1 MSKIYDKYN
10 HVSPKRAERL
20 LKMPASQLVLESI
33 QEELEHIEK
42 EIRYLQRSLNEAL
55 SGKLLVSGTNSQ
67 PKYYLEKEGVRQ
79 YISRAETDLAASY
92 AQQEYTVELLRVLES
107 RREVLHGV
115 LHQLKQ
121 LDPQQVFQC
130 LSEKRKLLVLPE
142 YLSDEEYLR
151 FWSSLQ
157 YSGKKFRQEDK
168 EFYTA
173 RGERV
178 RSKSES
184 DIADRCYYRGVF
196 YLYEYPWT
204 LPSAGVWFPD
214 FTVLNV
220 RTRKV
225 YLWEHLGREDD
236 PNYAIRSMRKLRL
249 YQENGFWPGE
259 NLILT
264 HETADRPLNIHDID
278 AVIEHYLI

>member
-1 MSKIYDKYN
+1 
-10 HVSPKRAERL
+10 
-20 LKMPASQLVLESI
+20 MPASQLVLESI